1 MIQRATLPGVYGRIA
16 SQVTKNQAKL
26 AEAYQEIS
34 SGKAIN
40 RPSDDPIGTLQ
51 VMQLRRDSAR
61 QVMFGRA
68 AEDARQILDATDLSL
83 QESATVMQ
91 DALERLTAAG
101 GYAGQDPST
110 RAALATDILGL
121 RDQLLTIANRTHLD
135 RPLFSGTT
143 TPTPAF
149 DGNGVYLGNSSPILR
164 DIGEGQ
170 TLQVTIPGD
179 QIFGSG
185 PTGLIG
191 ALTAAAAAV
200 NTGDEAGRVA
210 AMQTFNDAIDDF
222 SVAMSSVGSRQKQ
235 VDLAATSADNRLF
248 QNANDISRV
257 EDVDFEQATINL
269 KAMEVTYQ
277 ATLQAAGKV
286 TQYSLLDFLR

>member
-51 VMQLRRDSAR
+51 IMQLRRDSAR
-61 QVMFGRA
+61 QTMFGRA
-68 AEDARQILDATDLSL
+68 AEDARQILDASDISL
-83 QESATVMQ
+83 QESSTVMQ
-91 DALERLTAAG
+91 DALQRLTAAG

-110 RAALATDILGL
+110 RAALATDIEGL
-121 RDQLLTIANRTHLD
+121 RDQLMNIANRTHLD

-149 DGNGVYLGNSSPILR
+149 DASGNYLGNSSPILR

-191 ALTAAAAAV
+191 ALSAAALAV
-200 NTGDEAGRVA
+200 KNGDEAGRVA
-210 AMQTFNDAIDDF
+210 AMQTFNDAIDTF
-222 SVAMSSVGSRQKQ
+222 SVAMSSIGSRQKQ
-235 VDLAATSADNRLF
+235 VDLAATSADTRLF
-248 QNANDISRV
+248 QNSNDISRV
-257 EDVDFEQATINL
+257 EDVDFEQATIHL

>member
-200 NTGDEAGRVA
+200 NTGDAAGRVA

>member
-210 AMQTFNDAIDDF
+210 AMQTFHDAIDDF